1 MADYALYR
9 MRLRQENKLAAVSSK
24 QDPER
29 ALAYYKQALD
39 LNTRLVDELLLRQD
53 SDKHSPSMQHFYW
66 QRVFELANRSNR

>member
-9 MRLRQENKLAAVSSK
+9 MRLRQENKLAAISSK

-29 ALAYYKQALD
+29 ALAYYEQAMD

-53 SDKHSPSMQHFYW
+53 SDKLSPSMQEFYW